1 MATIPELR
9 PELLAIAERLPY
21 APLKER
27 MEMAERLRWIESELH
42 RRPAVSKVAAPRSPP
57 MNPVLAARIRNY
69 HYDNPKRAFHEIAA
83 RFKVNSARV
92 SEAIAGK
99 RR

>member
-1 MATIPELR
+1 MARIPELR
-9 PELLAIAERLPY
+9 RDLLAIADRLPF
-21 APLKER
+21 AAR
-27 MEMAERLRWIESELH
+27 AEREALAEKLRWIESEMH
-42 RRPAVSKVAAPRSPP
+42 RRPAVTKAATRSPP

-69 HYDNPKRAFHEIAA
+69 HYDHPTRAFHEIAA
-83 RFKVNSARV
+83 KFKVNSARV

>member
-1 MATIPELR
+1 MACIPDLR

-27 MEMAERLRWIESELH
+27 MEMAERLRWIESEMH
-42 RRPAVSKVAAPRSPP
+42 RRPAVTKVRVARSPP

-69 HYDNPKRAFHEIAA
+69 HYDHPGRAFHEIAA
-83 RFKVNSARV
+83 KFRVNSARV